1 MVSLLRLIQMHKIT
15 FKDTS
20 YYIASD
26 DFIENVSNDWKKLT
40 KVIKIVRIKNE

>member
-1 MVSLLRLIQMHKIT
+1 MYKIT

-26 DFIENVSNDWKKLT
+26 DFVENVSNDWKKLT
-40 KVIKIVRIKNE
+40 KVIKIEKIKNELEK

>member
-1 MVSLLRLIQMHKIT
+1 MNKIT

-26 DFIENVSNDWKKLT
+26 DFVSEISNEWKQHN
-40 KVIKIVRIKNE
+40 KVIKIEKIKNE